1 MPLVRVQGPTGTHD
15 VEMGGHARLKDLRR
29 RIEDLLGIPPAEQ
42 QIKAGFPPQAISA
55 GEEEELS
62 NVLGTGSTRI
72 TVARTGPVAVAAGSG
87 RRKPQAVRRVVP
99 GSAGN
104 AGATGLA
111 SGSQPSSLGAGSS
124 AGGEAGCS
132 SSAPAAAP
140 AVKRKRGSKAATP
153 AADDEEGDPLKHTLK
168 AAKDDAA
175 KAPGRGKGSRPRTV
189 EQLLQDYNYGSGSAL
204 QLAAR
209 GGGTSHDF
217 LTEHGNI
224 EHRLAAVSSR
234 KYETEADGRWLRASF
249 KAVRKEVSEVVQ
261 LLDRPQ
267 LHELVVAIGRRGSSS
282 RRATST
288 HLLTAREMA
297 TRSPHL
303 FWSLA
308 HAFDG
313 DVERGVRELLSE
325 GAA

>member
-1 MPLVRVQGPTGTHD
+1 MLVRIQGPAGTHD
-15 VEMGGHARLKDLRR
+15 VELGSHATVKHLRF

-42 QIKAGFPPQAISA
+42 QIKAGFPPQAVSA
-55 GEEEELS
+55 AEEEELS
-62 NVLGTGSTRI
+62 CVLGTGSARI
-72 TVARTGPVAVAAGSG
+72 LVSRTGPIAVAAGSS
-87 RRKPQAVRRVVP
+87 RRKPQTVRRVVP
-99 GSAGN
+99 GSAP
-104 AGATGLA
+104 AGGAGP
-111 SGSQPSSLGAGSS
+111 SQPSNLSAGSS
-124 AGGEAGCS
+124 AGDEARVS
-132 SSAPAAAP
+132 SSAPAVAP
-140 AVKRKRGSKAATP
+140 APKRKRGSKAGT
-153 AADDEEGDPLKHTLK
+153 AAAHDEEGDPLRHTLK
-168 AAKDDAA
+168 AAQDAAA
-175 KAPGRGKGSRPRTV
+175 KAPGMGKGSRPRTV
-189 EQLLQDYNYGSGSAL
+189 DQLLQDYHYGAGSAL

-224 EHRLAAVSSR
+224 EHRLGAVSSR
-234 KYETEADGRWLRASF
+234 TYQSEADGRWLCVRF

-267 LHELVVAIGRRGSSS
+267 LHELVSAIGRRGSSS

-288 HLLTAREMA
+288 HLLSASEMA